1 MGLEGSKQSKLTL
14 HHTPVPCDES
24 QLNEQPPIPKLII
37 SKDKAGSYTTRT
49 KQKPKKITA
58 DHLEKGYKHIMVS

>member
-14 HHTPVPCDES
+14 HHTPVPRDES

-37 SKDKAGSYTTRT
+37 SKDKTGSYTTRT
-49 KQKPKKITA
+49 KRKPHKITT
-58 DHLEKGYKHIMVS
+58 DHLEKGYKHIMV